1 VGGWIRSKVPW
12 REELEAIDEL
22 EALSQEAVGHL
33 ISKRQY
39 DFVSPHYDGPILLD
53 VLGVDDPLPQY
64 DHPHRELRERLIVNE
79 PESTASANSSLTD
92 IGTAAAKH
100 LERIEAD
107 LNPVQ
112 TQSMR
117 QSSTALISPIT
128 SVRPYSKRSPSGLSR
143 IRVSA
148 RNTIRSP

>member
-1 VGGWIRSKVPW
+1 MTHSRST
-12 REELEAIDEL
+12 IT
-22 EALSQEAVGHL
+22 
-33 ISKRQY
+33 
-39 DFVSPHYDGPILLD
+39 
-53 VLGVDDPLPQY
+53 
-64 DHPHRELRERLIVNE
+64 PHRELRERLIVNE

-107 LNPVQ
+107 L
-112 TQSMR
+112 QSC
-117 QSSTALISPIT
+117 ADAIDEAVFDCFDIT
-128 SVRPYSKRSPSGLSR
+128 DYQRETVLKRSPSGLSR